1 MCMNLNQQML
11 SDLAAKLGLEE
22 NSQTAVRTAIDM
34 ANDFKNKNE
43 DALLDEIR
51 QLKKVMKN
59 NPTQYQKQ
67 ITAIKSLRAVMN
79 EEQQRRL
86 DRLLVLLEE

>member
-1 MCMNLNQQML
+1 MNLNQQML